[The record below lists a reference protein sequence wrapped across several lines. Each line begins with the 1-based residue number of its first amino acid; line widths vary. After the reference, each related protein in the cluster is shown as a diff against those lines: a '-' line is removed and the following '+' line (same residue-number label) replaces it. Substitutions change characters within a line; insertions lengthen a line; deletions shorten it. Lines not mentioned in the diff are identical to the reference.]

1 MKRRKFLKSIALT
14 GAAGLILPKIN
25 PFKEGTLGNKTNPA
39 SDATAKSAG
48 GTSRES
54 TLETR
59 QNQQSGVRK
68 HPLEGVA
75 RQNIKITDIKV
86 RLFSVPIPPEKWWY
100 GCGVEIITEIYTD
113 QGLVGVGGPSPYG
126 GPDAVKKYTEEII
139 RPALIGQNPFDVES
153 ISVGGTKF
161 NLPPI
166 TNRSFAQACALA
178 GVDVACWDIIGKA
191 TGKPVWQLLAIDHKP
206 NPHIEHYASAGT
218 LYDFSKRPEDLYDEA
233 LRYKAEGF
241 KTFKFRLAEYFEKN
255 MTIQKYIPFLRKLRE
270 TVGPEFKLVQE
281 GNMRLTLDQCLEL
294 APVLNELK
302 FVWFEEPINRS
313 GSNPATRRT
322 PAGINEAIEGHLKIR
337 QAAKKVLVSGG
348 ETMQNR
354 EEFREWIDRD
364 AYDIVQPDCD
374 TTGITEGWYIARM
387 ANLKKKP
394 CVPHNWH
401 GGPTWMSNIQLVAGI
416 PNQMI
421 LESNRHYNPFREG
434 LFTEPIVVKNGY
446 ADAPSKP
453 GLGVEIIPDAE
464 KKFPY
469 DPKNHWSR
477 FPRGV

>member
-1 MKRRKFLKSIALT
+1 MKRRKFLKSVALT
-14 GAAGLILPKIN
+14 GAAGLVLPVIT
-25 PFKEGTLGNKTNPA
+25 PFETDAPGNKPDPA
-39 SDATAKSAG
+39 SAAAANSAEES
-48 GTSRES
+48 SRERNF
-54 TLETR
+54 ETG
-59 QNQQSGVRK
+59 QNQQSGVK
-68 HPLEGVA
+68 KNPFEGVK
-75 RQNIKITDIKV
+75 RQNIIIADIKV
-86 RLFSVPIPPEKWWY
+86 RLFSVPTPPEKWWY

-113 QGLVGVGGPSPYG
+113 QGLVGIGGPSPYG
-126 GPDAVKKYTEEII
+126 GPEAVKKYTEEII
-139 RPALIGQNPFDVES
+139 RPALIGQNPFDVEL
-153 ISVGGTKF
+153 ISAGGPKF

-166 TNRSFAQACALA
+166 ANRNFVQACAMA
-178 GVDVACWDIIGKA
+178 GVDIACWDIIGKA
-191 TGKPVWQLLAIDHKP
+191 VKQPVWRLLAIDHKP

-218 LYDFSKRPEDLYDEA
+218 LYDFNKRPENLFEEA
-233 LRYKAEGF
+233 LRYKEEGF
-241 KTFKFRLAEYFEKN
+241 RTFKFRLAENFEKN

-270 TVGPEFKLVQE
+270 TVGPEFRLIQE

-294 APVLNELK
+294 APVLNELN
-302 FVWFEEPINRS
+302 FVWFEEPINRW
-313 GSNPATRRT
+313 GTNPATRRT
-322 PAGINEAIEGHLKIR
+322 PSGIQDAIEGHLKIK

-348 ETMQNR
+348 ETMQDR
-354 EEFREWIDRD
+354 EEFREWIDRG

-434 LFTEPIVVKNGY
+434 LFIEPIVVKNGY

-453 GLGVEIIPDAE
+453 GLGIEIIPDADR
-464 KKFPY
+464 KFPY
-469 DPKNHWSR
+469 DAKNDWR
-477 FPRGV
+477 NIKR